1 MEGST
6 TKRETDNAPAGE
18 NSKARLRPS
27 LEVLGEIVLLLLVGG
42 FFIYLFVESLQ
53 WPLGSALMPWITV
66 GIGVPFWLY
75 RLIMLVVQAKDAP
88 AQIMDIG
95 FRTGGDPA
103 GERARFLRIC
113 FFIVGLYS
121 AIWLIGF
128 HIALPVGMLFYLRVY
143 GEVSWWWSSGVALMF
158 LALIIGVYDR
168 LLGATWHEP
177 PVLELLY
184 SIL

>member
-6 TKRETDNAPAGE
+6 AKRETDNAQAGE
-18 NSKARLRPS
+18 NSQARPRLS
-27 LEVLGEIVLLLLVGG
+27 LEVSGEIVLLLLVGG

-66 GIGVPFWLY
+66 GIGFPFWLY
-75 RLIMLVVQAKDAP
+75 RLMMLVVRAKDAP
-88 AQIMDIG
+88 GQIMDIG

-113 FFIVGLYS
+113 FFLVGLYS
-121 AIWLIGF
+121 AIWLFGF

-143 GEVSWWWSSGVALMF
+143 GEVSWWWSFGVALLF

-177 PVLELLY
+177 TVLELLY